1 MVILVVGD
9 VVGRPGRKAVADLL
23 PPLRDELRADF
34 AIVNAENAAGG
45 TGVTEATARELLDA
59 GADVL
64 TTGNHV
70 WQVRESYPYLDSEER
85 LLRPANFPPG
95 APGRGFGVFNADGI
109 RVAVA
114 NLQGRTFMQPIDDPF
129 RCADSIVEQI
139 RNDSDIRIVDIHAEA
154 TSEKLALAC
163 YLDGR
168 VSCVFG
174 THTHVATADERI
186 LPGGTAFITD
196 VGMTGPAESII
207 GMRPDAIIERFVTG
221 LPSRFDVARGKGQL
235 NGVLLDIDET
245 SGLARSIARVRR
257 GQE

>member
-45 TGVTEATARELLDA
+45 TGITEATAKELLDT

-95 APGRGFGVFNADGI
+95 APGRGFGVFDADGI

-129 RCADSIVEQI
+129 RCADSIVERV
-139 RNDSDIRIVDIHAEA
+139 RNVSDIRVVDIHAEA

-163 YLDGR
+163 YLDGQ

-174 THTHVATADERI
+174 THTHVATADERV

-235 NGVLLDIDET
+235 NGIVLDIDET
-245 SGLARSIARVRR
+245 TGLARSIARVRR
-257 GQE
+257 GQD

>member
-45 TGVTEATARELLDA
+45 TGITEATAKELLDA

-95 APGRGFGVFNADGI
+95 APGRGFGVFDADGI

-129 RCADSIVEQI
+129 RCADSIVERV
-139 RNDSDIRIVDIHAEA
+139 RNVSDIRVVDIHAEA

-163 YLDGR
+163 YLDGQ

-174 THTHVATADERI
+174 THTHVATADERV

-235 NGVLLDIDET
+235 NGIVLDIDET
-245 SGLARSIARVRR
+245 TGLARSIARVRR
-257 GQE
+257 GQD

>member
-45 TGVTEATARELLDA
+45 TGITEATAKELLDA

-95 APGRGFGVFNADGI
+95 APGRGFGVFDADGI

-129 RCADSIVEQI
+129 RCADSIVERV
-139 RNDSDIRIVDIHAEA
+139 RNVSDIRVVDIHAEA

-163 YLDGR
+163 YLDGQ

-174 THTHVATADERI
+174 THTHVATADERV
-186 LPGGTAFITD
+186 LSGGTAFITD

-235 NGVLLDIDET
+235 NGIVLDIDET
-245 SGLARSIARVRR
+245 TGLARSIARVRR
-257 GQE
+257 GQD